1 MIERAWKCAGRS
13 RSRSRGCALVQ
24 GGEGGAWHGSSS
36 RRAHQRRHGGRRG
49 GGSRGGRGGG
59 FHEGCGNRPRELG
72 AAIRVVHV
80 AATGGEASG
89 AAPGLWPARGLFATN
104 DSAAG
109 GEGGLRR
116 PPRRWTP
123 THWLLGVPPTL
134 PARGR
139 AEGASD
145 GGGRGATQ
153 RRHRQSI
160 SRCSA
165 WVVGRGAPRGTP
177 AAHTRHT
184 CRRWRDRHST
194 NILPPTDMT
203 RTHDRAPVCLET
215 KFCGRNLDAEQWTHG
230 RVCTPDPECRR
241 GVSTQRGAR
250 RGGPSR
256 ATVRGPVS
264 ARVGTHNAPPRSP
277 RVNSNIRILAPA
289 VLARLGA
296 QAAPRMTR
304 NGGPVRW
311 AGSPAQRC

>member
-1 MIERAWKCAGRS
+1 MAG
-13 RSRSRGCALVQ
+13 V
-24 GGEGGAWHGSSS
+24 GGEVAAAAVAAVSMKGAETGRGSSAPPS
-36 RRAHQRRHGGRRG
+36 GSSTSPPLAVRHQVPPLVCGPPEVSLPQMTRQ
-49 GGSRGGRGGG
+49 RGGRGVCGG
-59 FHEGCGNRPRELG
+59 HLVAGHRRTGSWACHRHCRPGEGRKGRL
-72 AAIRVVHV
+72 
-80 AATGGEASG
+80 T
-89 AAPGLWPARGLFATN
+89 
-104 DSAAG
+104 AAG
-109 GEGGLRR
+109 GERRSGAIVSPSHGAARGSWGAGHRGARRR
-116 PPRRWTP
+116 PT
-123 THWLLGVPPTL
+123 
-134 PARGR
+134 
-139 AEGASD
+139 
-145 GGGRGATQ
+145 
-153 RRHRQSI
+153 
-160 SRCSA
+160 
-165 WVVGRGAPRGTP
+165 RGTP
-177 AAHTRHT
+177 A
-184 CRRWRDRHST
+184 RRWRDRHST